1 MKKILF
7 PLVCIVCLLTSC
19 LEEPGYEYSTT
30 FSRIV
35 TIDRESNPIR
45 LKADLTNEVFKPNN
59 LASEADL
66 DMLRLGDAKR
76 MYATMRMDVKDYKQ
90 TLTYVDGQ
98 KIDIV
103 PVTNKTIT
111 DSLKPLTALQVLYM
125 EGNISY
131 PLAWVSEGY
140 LNVAP
145 TITSSGWGTYY
156 LIPEKVKS
164 DTLYFNLKA
173 TYASEGTLQ
182 RRDDKLQCFDLR
194 TLRDTATADEAM
206 LVKMREVLAAME
218 AHRNDSMRIVLA
230 GEFAT
235 KSNGNDTIVK
245 SAVITNYFKSYF
257 LDDEL

>member
-7 PLVCIVCLLTSC
+7 PLVCVVCMLTSC
-19 LEEPGYEYSTT
+19 LPEAIYESHIT

-35 TIDRESNPIR
+35 TIDRASNPIR
-45 LKADLTNEVFKPNN
+45 LKADLTNEVFKPVN

-66 DMLRLGDAKR
+66 DMQRLGDAQR
-76 MYATMRMDVKDYKQ
+76 IYATMRLEVKDYAQ
-90 TLTYVDGQ
+90 TLTYVNGQ
-98 KIDIV
+98 KIDIA

-111 DSLKPLTALQVLYM
+111 DSLNPLTALQVLYL
-125 EGNISY
+125 EGNTSY

-156 LIPEKVKS
+156 LTPEKVKG
-164 DTLYFNLKA
+164 DTLYFSLNA
-173 TYASEGTLQ
+173 TYDSNGALQ
-182 RRDDKLQCFDLR
+182 KRDDKLQCFDLR
-194 TLRDTATADEAM
+194 TMSDTATADENM
-206 LVKMREVLAAME
+206 RPKMREVLEAMKE
-218 AHRNDSMRIVLA
+218 HRADSMRIMLV

-245 SAVITNYFKSYF
+245 SATITNYFKSYF